1 MENQPEFLKT
11 YDPELAHTLAKNIL
25 PKLEKYFRAEYKG
38 FDNIPNRNFLG
49 VGNHGGAYYTPETFL
64 WSGKYIMEKTPEQPN
79 MLGLTHSFAVDIQE
93 KIKSPFVRT
102 GMIRGEYKN
111 AIEALG
117 HGYSIMVY
125 PGGDRETCKPFK
137 ERYTIDFYGHK
148 GYLTLAI
155 EAGVPILPVVS
166 IGGHEAVLSWYD
178 GAEVAELLGWK
189 KKFRLNVLPFTLPAL
204 PLPAQITVSVLPP
217 FTKTLDVKK
226 EDARNPEVLAKLNEE
241 LLGLMQTEMDHLA
254 EDRLPWVGKVL
265 GR

>member
-1 MENQPEFLKT
+1 MEDNIKDPLAN

-25 PKLEKYFRAEYKG
+25 PKIEKYFRAEYKG
-38 FDNIPNRNFLG
+38 FDNIPNSPFLG

-64 WSGKYIMEKTPEQPN
+64 WSGKYIMERTPERPH

-111 AIEALG
+111 AIKVLKD
-117 HGYSIMVY
+117 GYAVMVY

-137 ERYTIDFYGHK
+137 ERYLIDFYGHK
-148 GYLTLAI
+148 GYLSLAI
-155 EAGVPILPVVS
+155 EAQVPILPVVS

-178 GAEVAELLGWK
+178 GAEVTELLGWK
-189 KKFRLNVLPFTLPAL
+189 RKFRLNVLPFTLPAL

-217 FTKTLDVKK
+217 FTRTLDYKP
-226 EDARNPEVLAKLNEE
+226 EDARNPEVLEKLNEE
-241 LLGLMQTEMDHLA
+241 LLALMQAEMDVLA
-254 EDRLPWVGKVL
+254 KDRLPWVGKVTE
-265 GR
+265 